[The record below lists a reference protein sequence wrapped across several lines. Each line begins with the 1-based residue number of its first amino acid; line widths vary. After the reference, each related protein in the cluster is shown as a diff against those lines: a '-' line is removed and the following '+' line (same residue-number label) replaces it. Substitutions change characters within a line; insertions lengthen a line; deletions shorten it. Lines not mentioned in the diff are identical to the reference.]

1 LKNFLLYIILF
12 ISPITIFG
20 QVFNPDISGIVSYKT
35 SKNIYVRFENT
46 KSIEVGD
53 TLFIQKNGIWIKA
66 LIVRQKSSSSCVTE
80 NITQEIMETGQVIGF
95 FLLKAPEKKPEPIK
109 EEIIIPEPI
118 LPAETL
124 DTFSDEVTK
133 KKKSLLKK
141 QITTGR
147 ITFSTNGS
155 INPDDQNNFQR
166 IRAAASLQIRNIHQS
181 SFSMESYITYRH
193 RYGIDQSTTDFY
205 DDFKVFSAAV
215 LYQPNTKY
223 NLTFGRKNNQNI
235 ANLGVIDGVQ
245 GEYHFSKYTGGVFVG
260 TRPDFNNF
268 TYAASLPQFGM
279 YFVRNDKN
287 NTGVA
292 QTSVAVAE
300 QLNDFK
306 TDRRFL
312 YVQHN
317 NSLLKNLNLFF
328 SSELDLFKKINNETK
343 NELQLTSMYASIRY
357 KVKKNLSLSWSYD
370 NRRNIIYYES
380 YQTYID
386 QLLAQETRQGLRFQ
400 INYNLFSRIFT
411 NVSAFYRYQGNN
423 PKPTANYVANINVNK
438 VLRKSTNLT
447 LSGNLL
453 ESYYFKGTILG
464 ARMSDNFFKGKL
476 NAELQYRNVNYI
488 FNNSENTLKQHIA
501 GLNLTFQLFK
511 KTSIICSYE
520 GTYEPLKVWHR
531 YFITISQRIKNDK

>member
-1 LKNFLLYIILF
+1 MKRIVLHIIILLF
-12 ISPITIFG
+12 PLILSG
-20 QVFNPDISGIVSYKT
+20 QESIPDITGTVSYKT

-46 KSIEVGD
+46 KNINVDD
-53 TLFIQKNGIWIKA
+53 TLSVQKNGIWIKV

-80 NITQEIMETGQVIGF
+80 NISTEAIETGQIIAF
-95 FLLKAPEKKPEPIK
+95 FTSKQPEPKK
-109 EEIIIPEPI
+109 EPIREETIIQEPI
-118 LPAETL
+118 LPAETM
-124 DTFSDEVTK
+124 DTFYDGES

-141 QITTGR
+141 QLTTGR

-155 INPDDQNNFQR
+155 INPDNQNNFQR
-166 IRAAASLQIRNIHQS
+166 IRAAASLQIRNIHHS
-181 SFSMESYITYRH
+181 SFSLESYVTYRH

-215 LYQPNTKY
+215 LYQPGTKY

-245 GEYHFSKYTGGVFVG
+245 GEYLFSKYTLGTFAG

-268 TYAASLPQFGM
+268 TYNASLPQFGL
-279 YFVRNDKN
+279 YLVRNDNSK
-287 NTGVA
+287 TGMA
-292 QTSVAVAE
+292 QTSLAIAE

-312 YVQHN
+312 YFQHN
-317 NSLLKNLNLFF
+317 NSLFKNLNLFF
-328 SSELDLFKKINNETK
+328 SSELDLFKKINNEAK
-343 NELQLTSMYASIRY
+343 NEWQLTSIYASLRY
-357 KVKKNLSLSWSYD
+357 RVKKNLSLSGSYD

-380 YQTYID
+380 YQTFID

-400 INYNLFSRIFT
+400 INYTAFSRIFT
-411 NVSAFYRYQGNN
+411 NVSAFYRFQGDN
-423 PKPTANYVANINVNK
+423 PQPTKNYIANININRI
-438 VLRKSTNLT
+438 LRNSTNLS

-464 ARMSDNFFKGKL
+464 LRLNDNFFKGKL
-476 NAELQYRNVNYI
+476 NAELQYRNVNYT
-488 FNNSENTLKQHIA
+488 FNNTETGLKQHIA
-501 GLNLTFQLFK
+501 GINLTFQLLK
-511 KTSIICSYE
+511 KTSVICSYE

>member
-1 LKNFLLYIILF
+1 MFPLIL
-12 ISPITIFG
+12 SG
-20 QVFNPDISGIVSYKT
+20 QESIPDITGTVSYKT

-46 KSIEVGD
+46 KNINVDD
-53 TLFIQKNGIWIKA
+53 TLSVQKNGIWIKV

-80 NITQEIMETGQVIGF
+80 NISTEAIETGQIIAF
-95 FLLKAPEKKPEPIK
+95 FTSKQPEPKK
-109 EEIIIPEPI
+109 EPIREETIIQEPI
-118 LPAETL
+118 LPAETM
-124 DTFSDEVTK
+124 DTFYDGES

-141 QITTGR
+141 QLTTGR

-155 INPDDQNNFQR
+155 INPDNQNNFQR
-166 IRAAASLQIRNIHQS
+166 IRAAASLQIRNIHHS
-181 SFSMESYITYRH
+181 SFSLESYVTYRH

-215 LYQPNTKY
+215 LYQPGTKY

-245 GEYHFSKYTGGVFVG
+245 GEYLFSKYTLGTFAG

-268 TYAASLPQFGM
+268 TYNASLPQFGL
-279 YFVRNDKN
+279 YLVRNDNSK
-287 NTGVA
+287 TGMA
-292 QTSVAVAE
+292 QTSLAIAE

-312 YVQHN
+312 YFQHN
-317 NSLLKNLNLFF
+317 NSLFKNLNLFF
-328 SSELDLFKKINNETK
+328 SSELDLFKKINNEAK
-343 NELQLTSMYASIRY
+343 NEWQLTSIYASLRY
-357 KVKKNLSLSWSYD
+357 RVKKNLSLSGSYD

-380 YQTYID
+380 YQTFID

-400 INYNLFSRIFT
+400 INYTAFSRIFT
-411 NVSAFYRYQGNN
+411 NVSAFYRFQGDN
-423 PKPTANYVANINVNK
+423 PQPTKNYIANININRI
-438 VLRKSTNLT
+438 LRNSTNLS

-464 ARMSDNFFKGKL
+464 LRLNDNFFKGKL
-476 NAELQYRNVNYI
+476 NAELQYRNVNYT
-488 FNNSENTLKQHIA
+488 FNNTETGLKQHIA
-501 GLNLTFQLFK
+501 GINLTFQLLK
-511 KTSIICSYE
+511 KTSVICSYE